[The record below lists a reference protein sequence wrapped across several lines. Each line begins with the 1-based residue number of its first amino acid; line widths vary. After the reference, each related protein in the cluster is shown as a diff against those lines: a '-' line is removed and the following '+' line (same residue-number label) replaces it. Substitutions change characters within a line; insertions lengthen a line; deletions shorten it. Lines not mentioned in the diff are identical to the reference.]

1 VLWNGWGKKMNNIK
15 LKRINS
21 EITKCISEIIFEE
34 ARDSILKDIT
44 ITASEVSSDLSSCK
58 VYFTSLSDEDH
69 KSLEKQINDDTAKF
83 LRMKLAEK
91 IELRNIPE
99 LIFKYDESIEYGNNI
114 ENIINKIHNEGK

>member
-1 VLWNGWGKKMNNIK
+1 MNNIK

-21 EITKCISEIIFEE
+21 EITKCLSKIIFEE

-44 ITASEVSSDLSSCK
+44 ITASEVSNDLSFCK
-58 VYFTSLSDEDH
+58 VYFTSLNEVNH
-69 KSLEKQINDDTAKF
+69 KNLERELNDDTAKF

-91 IELRNIPE
+91 IDLRNIPA
-99 LIFKYDESIEYGNNI
+99 LTFKYDESIEYGNNI

>member
-1 VLWNGWGKKMNNIK
+1 MNLIK
-15 LKRINS
+15 QKRINS
-21 EITKCISEIIFEE
+21 EILKVLSNIIFEE

-44 ITASEVSSDLSSCK
+44 ISACEVTNDLSFCK
-58 VYFTSLSDEDH
+58 VYFTSLNEVDH
-69 KSLEKQINDDTAKF
+69 KTLEKELNDDTAKF

-114 ENIINKIHNEGK
+114 ENIINKIHKEGK

>member
-1 VLWNGWGKKMNNIK
+1 MNIIK
-15 LKRINS
+15 QKRINS

-34 ARDSILKDIT
+34 TRDSILKDIT
-44 ITASEVSSDLSSCK
+44 ITASEVSNDLSHCK
-58 VYFTSLSDEDH
+58 VYFTSLNDTDH
-69 KSLEKQINDDTAKF
+69 KELEKEINDDTAKF
-83 LRMKLAEK
+83 IRMKLADK

>member
-1 VLWNGWGKKMNNIK
+1 MNIIK

-21 EITKCISEIIFEE
+21 EITKCLSEIIFEE

-44 ITASEVSSDLSSCK
+44 ITACEVSNDLSFCK
-58 VYFTSLSDEDH
+58 VFFTSLTETDH
-69 KSLEKQINDDTAKF
+69 KELEKELNDDTAKF
-83 LRMKLAEK
+83 LRSKLADK

-99 LIFKYDESIEYGNNI
+99 LNFKYDESIEYGNNI